1 MKFPTFSQNW
11 DLDVLFMGGSHSP
24 AFQDFLNKSEKDL
37 SAFQQYVEAWQL
49 DLQDTD
55 RFYTL
60 LEMLKANMQ
69 QLEQAS
75 SFVSCLQAQDTS
87 DSKAGSLRAK
97 VSQLLAT
104 YGVILT
110 TFDEKLRSIS
120 DREWQQLL
128 EKKEFSE
135 LQFFLTERRKHAKE
149 KLSKA
154 EESLIHSLSVDG
166 YHGWGEIYDTLA
178 SHVYIPFV
186 ENGETNMLSVGQA
199 SNLFNHPNRAVRKE
213 VFHKWEEAWGEKTD
227 MLADI
232 LNHLAGFR
240 LTVYKARGWED
251 VLKEPLAISRMKKET
266 LDTMW
271 HTIADFKAP
280 LVRFLNKKAE
290 MLGIKKLSW
299 FDVEAPI
306 GNTNSTMTFDEGA
319 EFIISHFNKFG
330 PQLADLAKTAFKNR
344 WIEAEDRPGKR
355 AGGFCTSFPLS
366 EQSRIFMTYSGTPS
380 NVSTL
385 AHELGHAFHSA
396 VLHEIHPLKRN
407 YAMNVAETASTFAEM
422 VIADAA
428 VKQAA
433 SKEEKLVLLED
444 KIQRSVALLMNIH
457 ARFLFETAFYEER
470 KAGYVHKERLNELMI
485 DAQKTAYGDA
495 LGQYHPQFW
504 SSKLH
509 FYITDTPFYN
519 FPYTFGYLFS
529 LGIYAKAMEA
539 GAGYEKKYIA
549 LLQDTASMTVEEL
562 AKKHLDVD
570 LTKRDF
576 WEAGLKLCIEDI
588 EEFLALLG

>member
-60 LEMLKANMQ
+60 LEMLKENMQ

-396 VLHEIHPLKRN
+396 VLHEIHPK
-407 YAMNVAETASTFAEM
+407 
-422 VIADAA
+422 
-428 VKQAA
+428 
-433 SKEEKLVLLED
+433 EKLCDEC
-444 KIQRSVALLMNIH
+444 R
-457 ARFLFETAFYEER
+457 
-470 KAGYVHKERLNELMI
+470 
-485 DAQKTAYGDA
+485 
-495 LGQYHPQFW
+495 
-504 SSKLH
+504 
-509 FYITDTPFYN
+509 
-519 FPYTFGYLFS
+519 
-529 LGIYAKAMEA
+529 
-539 GAGYEKKYIA
+539 
-549 LLQDTASMTVEEL
+549 
-562 AKKHLDVD
+562 
-570 LTKRDF
+570 
-576 WEAGLKLCIEDI
+576 
-588 EEFLALLG
+588 